1 MDRTMSRRGH
11 CFTYNRLY
19 SVPFAYVLVSMT
31 DCHMDKGHY
40 ESCDIAV
47 NQLRIINLFTALRP
61 PPGLT
66 IHCVV
71 TKIVARLDLSNAAV
85 KKMLKC
91 NKCELLGTGFQVI
104 DTIS

>member
-1 MDRTMSRRGH
+1 MDGTMSRRSH

-61 PPGLT
+61 PWTDYSLCGDQDRSSLRPFQ
-66 IHCVV
+66 HCSQED
-71 TKIVARLDLSNAAV
+71 A
-85 KKMLKC
+85 
-91 NKCELLGTGFQVI
+91 
-104 DTIS
+104 